1 MEEFFFL
8 TLMNYKDKITPKRE
22 ECICLEK
29 RWRCTVC
36 GYIHT
41 GETPPEVCPICGVDA
56 SLFELV
62 TDEAQPVA
70 AKADK
75 PIIKPVTVQPD
86 KETAIRQAL
95 YRISYGLYIITAHA
109 DGRDNG
115 QCANTCFQVT
125 SDPARIAIG
134 INKSNYTH
142 ELIQK
147 SGKFGV
153 SVLNQTGHDYARG
166 FGYRSGRDV
175 NKFEGVAAHRGESG
189 VLLLDDVLVTMEAA
203 VTGQLDAGTH
213 TLFLGDVT
221 AGEILQEGD
230 PMTYAFFRATK

>member
-1 MEEFFFL
+1 MYI
-8 TLMNYKDKITPKRE
+8 M
-22 ECICLEK
+22 EK

-41 GETPPEVCPICGVDA
+41 GENPPEVCPVCGVDA
-56 SLFELV
+56 SFFELV
-62 TDEAQPVA
+62 TDEKEPQAGAEVKRAPQPA
-70 AKADK
+70 A
-75 PIIKPVTVQPD
+75 VQPD
-86 KETAIRQAL
+86 KATAIRQAL
-95 YRISYGLYIITAHA
+95 YRISYGLFIITAQA
-109 DGRDNG
+109 EGKDNG

-125 SDPARIAIG
+125 SEPARIAIG
-134 INKSNYTH
+134 INKQNYTH

-153 SVLNQTGHDYARG
+153 SVLSQTGHDYARG

-175 NKFEGVAAHRGESG
+175 NKFEGLAVHRGESG

-203 VTGQLDAGTH
+203 VSGQLDAGTH
-213 TLFLGDVT
+213 TLFLADVT

-230 PMTYAFFRATK
+230 PMTYAYFRASK

>member
-1 MEEFFFL
+1 M
-8 TLMNYKDKITPKRE
+8 
-22 ECICLEK
+22 EK

-41 GETPPEVCPICGVDA
+41 GDNPPDICPVCGVDA
-56 SLFELV
+56 SFFELV
-62 TDEAQPVA
+62 TEEEAL
-70 AKADK
+70 KSSE
-75 PIIKPVTVQPD
+75 IKPATKPVLVQPD
-86 KETAIRQAL
+86 KATAIRQAL
-95 YRISYGLYIITAHA
+95 YRISYGLFIITAQA
-109 DGRDNG
+109 EGKDNG
-115 QCANTCFQVT
+115 QCANTCFQIT
-125 SDPARIAIG
+125 SEPAKIAIG
-134 INKSNYTH
+134 INKQNYTH

-153 SVLNQTGHDYARG
+153 SVLSQTGQDYARG

-175 NKFEGVAAHRGESG
+175 NKFEGLAVHRGESG
-189 VLLLDDVLVTMEAA
+189 VLLLADVLVTMEAT

-230 PMTYAFFRATK
+230 PMTYAFFRASK

>member
-1 MEEFFFL
+1 M
-8 TLMNYKDKITPKRE
+8 K
-22 ECICLEK
+22 K

-41 GETPPEVCPICGVDA
+41 GDNPPDICPVCGVDA
-56 SLFELV
+56 SFFELV
-62 TDEAQPVA
+62 TEEEAL
-70 AKADK
+70 KASSD
-75 PIIKPVTVQPD
+75 IKPATKPVLVQPD
-86 KETAIRQAL
+86 KATAIRQAL
-95 YRISYGLYIITAHA
+95 YRISYGLFIITAQA
-109 DGRDNG
+109 EGKDNG
-115 QCANTCFQVT
+115 QCANTCFQIT
-125 SDPARIAIG
+125 SDPAKIAIG
-134 INKSNYTH
+134 INKQNYTH

-153 SVLNQTGHDYARG
+153 SVLSQTGQDYARG

-175 NKFEGVAAHRGESG
+175 NKFEGLAVHRGESG
-189 VLLLDDVLVTMEAA
+189 VLLLDDVLVTMEAT

-230 PMTYAFFRATK
+230 PMTYAFFRASK